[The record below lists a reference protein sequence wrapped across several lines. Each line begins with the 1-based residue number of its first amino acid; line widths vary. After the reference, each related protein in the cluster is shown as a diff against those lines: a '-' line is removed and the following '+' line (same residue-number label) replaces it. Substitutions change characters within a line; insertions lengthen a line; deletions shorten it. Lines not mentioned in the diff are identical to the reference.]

1 MRLACFLLT
10 AASTALG
17 QVPGFELERL
27 RLNPGATST
36 LPSDTADLLPK
47 NELRVGLTAH
57 YQHDPLVVIDERTT
71 KRVGSV
77 VRSRLGFHLSG
88 GFGVTDWLDVGV
100 QVPLIVWQAGD
111 DLSAF
116 SITPVSGSVAVG
128 TPWLSVR
135 GAPLQQS
142 RGGPVDLALGLGVG
156 LPIGSE
162 AALTRDSSVTAA
174 PSISVGR
181 VINDFVRVG
190 GGATFLLR
198 PARSLTTTTQVADE
212 VGSYTTLA
220 IAGALVKT
228 SVRPELTL
236 RLDVPFTRSP
246 VAGELLLGVR
256 SPRVGPFEFYAIA
269 GPGFGQQPGTPTF
282 RVLAGAALVTSLRPA
297 PTPTPVDPCLS
308 AEPPLECPNADA
320 DGDGVLNSVDAC
332 KLVMGVAALKG
343 CPDVD
348 ADGDGVLDSQD
359 ACVGVRGTA
368 ARKGCAAPDADG
380 DGLDDDLDKC
390 PTVAG
395 VIGFFGCPD
404 GDADGIEDAKDAC
417 PTEPG
422 LEELKGCPDRD
433 GDGDGVVDRLDGC
446 VKEKGPPSNQGCPA
460 KEKQLVVITRERL
473 IIRDKVYFDTG
484 KSAVLPKSMVLLKQI
499 ARVLQE
505 HAEIEHVVIEG
516 HTDDRGAREMN
527 MKLSDARAAS
537 VRKVLIDAGVDAG
550 RIASKG
556 YGPDRPVMPNTSAA
570 GREVNRRVEFVIVG
584 AETET
589 QRPASP
595 PP

>member
-1 MRLACFLLT
+1 MRVVVLCL
-10 AASTALG
+10 AASTALA
-17 QVPGFELERL
+17 QSSIPGFELERL
-27 RLNPGATST
+27 RLNTGAAST
-36 LPSDTADLLPK
+36 LPSDTADLLPRYD
-47 NELRVGLTAH
+47 LRVGLTAH
-57 YQHDPLVVIDERTT
+57 YQHDPLVVFDERTS

-111 DLSAF
+111 DLSGFA
-116 SITPVSGSVAVG
+116 ITKVNGSVALG

-162 AALTRDSSVTAA
+162 TALTRDPSLTAA

-198 PARSLTTTTQVADE
+198 PARSLTTTAQVADE

-228 SVRPELTL
+228 TVKPELTV

-256 SPRVGPFEFYAIA
+256 SPRLGPFELYAIA

-282 RVLAGAALVTSLRPA
+282 RVLAGAALVTSLEPA
-297 PTPTPVDPCLS
+297 RPVDPCLS

-320 DGDGVLNSVDAC
+320 DGDGVINSADAC
-332 KLVMGVAALKG
+332 KLVMGVAAMKG

-368 ARKGCAAPDADG
+368 ARKGCTAPDADG

-390 PTVAG
+390 PMVPG

-404 GDADGIEDAKDAC
+404 SDADGIEDAKDAC
-417 PTEPG
+417 PAEPG

-446 VKEKGPPSNQGCPA
+446 VKEKGPASNQGCPA

-505 HAEIEHVVIEG
+505 HSEIEHVAIEG

-527 MKLSDARAAS
+527 MTLSDARAAS
-537 VRKVLIDAGVDAG
+537 VRKVLIDSGVEAG
-550 RIASKG
+550 RITSKG

-584 AETET
+584 AETEV